1 MKESILKFIKKYP
14 LTFIS
19 VIIFATLSTISM
31 NQLSLASISN
41 NFLSEGLAEAVL
53 LASSLVS
60 GSFLFSKILT
70 VYKNRIPEK
79 VRSNRVIESLTAI
92 ILITILHIATRCL
105 IRFYTNWNDSFAIYT
120 LTIIFASLTYYL
132 IVEETGISVQEYTLK
147 VFMNLLALS
156 LFECIV
162 VAGIGILFYVY
173 YAFFGTYFGSTDWQI
188 LLNILTFQ
196 FIIVTCIGGF
206 IAIENVKGK
215 SSLFSKVLVK
225 YVMMI
230 MVLIG
235 FIFFYAYLVKI
246 IIKRSLPSNEVF
258 IVCTILFSLGLS
270 TNLMSR
276 AFDENAPYDLI
287 IKYLPLA
294 FIPALILQIISL
306 GLRINQYGFT
316 PSRYLGV
323 VLIIFE
329 IIYIYLY
336 QFKFDKFKYIFIV
349 DTILVLIISIIPLV
363 NMYQFPNIYN
373 RVFNKEATTN
383 EISLLDPTARVS
395 NNGLVGSR
403 TARVDYYRNVSR
415 FDVEGFKELIDA
427 DIHIEYNEAENTWQ
441 NFNQTS
447 KKISD
452 FTAVNVID
460 VDSKVIATLDITEHL
475 EKIEKSI
482 IDHNYTE
489 DSVEIMKDI
498 PEEIVSGNL
507 KYIITNTNVSYS
519 EEKGRFTEVI
529 FWGKLLTK

>member
-14 LTFIS
+14 LTFVS
-19 VIIFATLSTISM
+19 VIILAVLSTISM
-31 NQLSLASISN
+31 DQLSLVSISKT
-41 NFLSEGLAEAVL
+41 LSEGLAEAVL

-60 GSFLFSKILT
+60 GSFLFSKIVT
-70 VYKNRIPEK
+70 VYKDKVPEK
-79 VRSNRVIESLTAI
+79 IKSNKVIESLTAI

-132 IVEETGISVQEYTLK
+132 IIEETGISVQEYVLK
-147 VFMNLLALS
+147 GFMNVLALF

-162 VAGIGILFYVY
+162 AAGIGVLFYVY
-173 YAFFGTYFGSTDWQI
+173 YAFFGSTDWQV

-196 FIIVTCIGGF
+196 FVIVTCIGGF

-215 SSLFSKVLVK
+215 SGLFSKVLVK

-246 IIKRSLPSNEVF
+246 IINRSLPSNEVF

-270 TNLMSR
+270 TNLMAR
-276 AFDENAPYDLI
+276 AFDENSPYDLI

-306 GLRINQYGFT
+306 GLRINQYGLT
-316 PSRYLGV
+316 ASRYLGV

-329 IIYIYLY
+329 IIYICLY
-336 QFKFDKFKYIFIV
+336 QFKFDKFKYIFII
-349 DTILVLIISIIPLV
+349 DTILVLIISILPLV

-373 RVFNKEATTN
+373 KLLGKDTAQASV
-383 EISLLDPTARVS
+383 SLLEPGSRIS
-395 NNGLVGSR
+395 NNGLIGSR
-403 TARVDYYRNVSR
+403 SARVNYYRNVSR
-415 FDVEGFKELIDA
+415 FDVEGFKELVDA
-427 DIHIEYNEAENTWQ
+427 DIHIEYNETENTWQ

-475 EKIEKSI
+475 EKIKKSI

-489 DSVEIMKDI
+489 DSVEIMRDI